1 MYPVYNK
8 FYYKPL
14 PDCVEVQKS
23 PIEGH
28 GLFAIESINADFD
41 LGMSHIKVP
50 IITGY
55 VRTSIGG
62 FLNHSD
68 DANCFLTEEL
78 DWDDYRVYNVF
89 TARKIEKGEELTL
102 NYHLDGLNYGEESKE

>member
-14 PDCVEVQKS
+14 PDCIEVQKS
-23 PIEGH
+23 QIEGQ
-28 GLFAIESINADFD
+28 GLFDLEDINADFD
-41 LGMSHIKVP
+41 LGVSHIKVP
-50 IITGY
+50 IIDGY
-55 VRTSIGG
+55 IRTAIGS
-62 FLNHSD
+62 FLNHAD
-68 DANCFLTEEL
+68 DANCFLVEEL

-89 TARKIEKGEELTL
+89 TLKKISQGEELTL

>member
-23 PIEGH
+23 PIEGF
-28 GLFAIESINADFD
+28 GLFAVEIIEKDFD

-50 IITGY
+50 IIHGY

-62 FLNHSD
+62 FLNHSKN
-68 DANCFLTEEL
+68 ANCYLSEEL
-78 DWDDYRVYNVF
+78 DWDDYRVYNVI
-89 TARKIEKGEELTL
+89 TLKKISVGEELTL
-102 NYHLDGLNYGEESKE
+102 NYHLDDLNYGEESKK